1 MSNHSR
7 DELVYL
13 AKLAEQCERY
23 DGKSHIPTT
32 TTTNQTTAFSFVP
45 PRRARPF
52 LSRSQS
58 AEVEQMVSRRRYWK
72 LGDHLL

>member
-23 DGKSHIPTT
+23 DGKLHIPTT
-32 TTTNQTTAFSFVP
+32 TTTNHSLLICPAKSKTFHLV
-45 PRRARPF
+45 RPCH
-52 LSRSQS
+52 SQS
-58 AEVEQMVSRRRYWK
+58 AEVEQMV
-72 LGDHLL
+72 